1 MNRTKWLLL
10 GTGCLA
16 VSATVYWQSSF
27 ETMPPAPA
35 PLQLKPA
42 AASAPASDVRRV
54 TASKDTAAPE
64 RAKAVSADGTA
75 ASVAKKAPARVNRR
89 EPPAAVAATHR
100 EEPLPAPARAASVAP
115 ARAMTYERRVTD
127 AAAIA
132 VEDSDRALVELKRL
146 AADEPGRP
154 EAYEAMAGISL
165 RKRDYVQ
172 ARELIESALGRGG
185 KATFAIIHDHSRGNF
200 DLKDP
205 RATCVGEL
213 IILADQV
220 RFDASNEDD
229 RFAANWPDVRET
241 GSNKFFG
248 SGIGGFNVTINSG
261 GKYKNVNLAPE
272 SKDKAEARLILE
284 LLKAREDRRDR
295 TK

>member
-10 GTGCLA
+10 VAGCLA
-16 VSATVYWQSSF
+16 VTAAVSWQSSF
-27 ETMPPAPA
+27 DTMPAAPA

-42 AASAPASDVRRV
+42 AASAPVSDVRPA
-54 TASKDTAAPE
+54 TAPTDAAARGP
-64 RAKAVSADGTA
+64 AKAASASGTA
-75 ASVAKKAPARVNRR
+75 VAKKAPARVNRR
-89 EPPAAVAATHR
+89 EPSAAVAAEHR
-100 EEPLPAPARAASVAP
+100 EKPLPAPAGASSVPAAD
-115 ARAMTYERRVTD
+115 AMTYERRVTE
-127 AAAIA
+127 AAAVA

-165 RKRDYVQ
+165 RKRDYGQ

-205 RATCVGEL
+205 KATCLGEL
-213 IILADQV
+213 MILADQV
-220 RFDASNEDD
+220 KFAASNEGDH
-229 RFAANWPDVRET
+229 FAANWPDVLES

-248 SGIGGFNVTINSG
+248 SGIGGFHVTINTG

-272 SKDKAEARLILE
+272 SKEKAEAKLILE